1 MDGHNNDTSKQPLL
15 SVENMS
21 VGIPVGETVLH
32 AVRDISFDLCPGET
46 LGIVG
51 ESGSGKSMSALAI
64 MGLLPKLAE
73 MGTDKLELCGH
84 NLKTLTEK
92 QMAKEIRGKRISMIF
107 QEPMTSMN
115 PVYSIGRQMIETMLL
130 HQDVGKE
137 KAIERAINLLDRV
150 GIPNAA
156 NRLGQYPHQFSG
168 GQRQRIMIA
177 MALMNSPELIIA
189 DEPTTA
195 LDVTIQAQILK
206 LLKDIQQE
214 FQMAMILI
222 THDLGVIARTTD
234 RIAVM
239 YAGEIVEMGKTAD
252 VLSKPVHPYTRGLLD
267 CIPDADHVHAG
278 GRLGSIPGIVPSLLG
293 DVVGCTFADRCRHA
307 MDNCHS
313 DTPPVIH
320 MDGDHDVRCPLAADQ
335 AYLDAPIVAP
345 ERASSL
351 DRSARDKRTELA
363 MCLQN
368 IEKTFDVKKGF
379 FGRPAKLRA
388 VRGVSLD
395 IVSGET
401 LALVG
406 ESGCGKSTLA
416 QILLGLLDAEAGEVM
431 LNNTLLSSQE
441 RRAIAREVQPIFQD
455 PYSSLNPRQ
464 TIGQIIER
472 PLVVHQ
478 IDTES
483 GRRKR
488 VEEMMEMVGLPKRVY
503 HNYPNQ
509 MSGGQRQRVA
519 IARAIIMRP
528 NIVVCDEPTSALDV
542 SVQSQIL
549 NLLMDLRDQMGL
561 TYLLITHD
569 LGVVRHMA
577 DRVAVMYMGQVVEEG
592 VTDDIFERPQ
602 HPYTKALLSS
612 VLTLTTDAG
621 VPDNAL
627 GQNYPDPTNLPG
639 GCAFHPRCPVAE
651 ARCSSDDPVETNV
664 NEHRVRCHLITG
676 KTD

>member
-1 MDGHNNDTSKQPLL
+1 MDGHSTDKTPLL
-15 SVENMS
+15 SIENMR
-21 VGIPVGETVLH
+21 VGIPVGDSILH

-51 ESGSGKSMSALAI
+51 ESGSGKSMSALSI
-64 MGLLPKLAE
+64 LGLLPKLAV
-73 MGTDKLELCGH
+73 MDSDKLELCGH

-92 QMAKEIRGKRISMIF
+92 QMAREIRGKRISMIF
-107 QEPMTSMN
+107 QEPMTSLN

-130 HQDVGKE
+130 HQNVGKE
-137 KAIERAINLLDRV
+137 KAIERAISLLDRV

-206 LLKDIQQE
+206 LLKDIQAE

-252 VLSKPVHPYTRGLLD
+252 VLSNPVHPYTRGLLD

-307 MDNCHS
+307 MDSCHTE
-313 DTPPVIH
+313 TPPVIH

-335 AYLDAPIVAP
+335 AYLDAPNIAP
-345 ERASSL
+345 ERASSP
-351 DRSARDKRTELA
+351 DRSARDKKTALA

-379 FGRPAKLRA
+379 FGRPAKLKA
-388 VRGVSLD
+388 IRGVSLD

-416 QILLGLLDAEAGEVM
+416 QILLGLLDADNGEVM
-431 LNNTLLSSQE
+431 LNNTTLSSQE

-478 IDTES
+478 VDTED

-488 VEEMMEMVGLPKRVY
+488 VEEMMELVGLPKRVY

-612 VLTLTTDAG
+612 VLTLSTDAG

-651 ARCSSDDPVETNV
+651 ARCGTDDPVETTT
-664 NEHRVRCHLITG
+664 NEHRVRCHLVSG
-676 KTD
+676 EPSS